1 AAVCARR
8 PFATA
13 HARARER
20 KDGRGIREG
29 GSRKRVPFS
38 RSLRGSRQGPKRRH
52 HPAGDH
58 AESDVRTIDL
68 QSREKTGGPRQRRE
82 RRIEERHAPVA
93 RTRDDEPLV
102 EVGPMGG
109 EDVLSSCEPAKE
121 GRARV
126 GDEGPH
132 AGDSSRE
139 ETRIIDGLRS
149 ARRGLSG
156 GERVRRSEDRKRREE
171 ESEERASDV
180 PEEDAGRMPVV
191 SEESEARS

>member
-1 AAVCARR
+1 
-8 PFATA
+8 
-13 HARARER
+13 
-20 KDGRGIREG
+20 
-29 GSRKRVPFS
+29 
-38 RSLRGSRQGPKRRH
+38 
-52 HPAGDH
+52 
-58 AESDVRTIDL
+58 
-68 QSREKTGGPRQRRE
+68 
-82 RRIEERHAPVA
+82 
-93 RTRDDEPLV
+93 

-126 GDEGPH
+126 GDEGPD

-149 ARRGLSG
+149 ARRGISG

-191 SEESEARS
+191 NEESEARSSRDETHARDPRIADRRTKPEPCRARDDGLRTGDPVDPVHEVVGVRESDDPDEGERITEKT